1 MTKKTTKTAETKY
14 KSPFYS
20 TKGIVTLVLI
30 LIILSVFA
38 LWGMHALGVIRL
50 PVSVAS
56 LFAAETEAP
65 RPSGAVANIAPE
77 ETQSVLQEAIP
88 REEYALAL
96 ADMAIPNAYYRNYK
110 ITIFSGNTADVTEY
124 FTIKDGENWWVQTA
138 KDSVIL
144 STAVCKNGS
153 VRITDNARNA
163 SVTAP
168 AYTEETQSGVTFT
181 EKCGIM
187 TLAELTEIIRRAAA
201 GETVAYGDGISG
213 YSLSYTPS
221 RGTGENLFSFSFITS
236 SGVSEEYTFAFESAT
251 ILSATKSYAGNVIYK
266 MELTDYRN
274 TLTDFD
280 LKNLIQ

>member
-14 KSPFYS
+14 RSPFYS
-20 TKGIVTLVLI
+20 TKGIVALVLA
-30 LIILSVFA
+30 LIVISVFA
-38 LWGMHALGVIRL
+38 LWGMYALGVIRL
-50 PVSVAS
+50 PESVSS

-96 ADMAIPNAYYRNYK
+96 ADMAIPDAYYRNYK
-110 ITIFSGNTADVTEY
+110 ITILSGNTTDVTEY
-124 FTIKDGENWWVQTA
+124 FAIQNGEDWWVQTA
-138 KDSVIL
+138 KDAVIL
-144 STAVCKNGS
+144 STAVCKDGT
-153 VRITDNARNA
+153 VRITDNAKNA
-163 SVTAP
+163 SVTVP
-168 AYTEETQSGVTFT
+168 AYTEETQNGVSFT

-201 GETVAYGDGISG
+201 GETVEYGGGISG

-221 RGTGENLFSFSFITS
+221 LGTGENLFSFSFVTG

-280 LKNLIQ
+280 LESLIQ